1 MAAYGFQGFSLENP
15 YEPKKA
21 KAPIPGAPAVPA
33 DTPIGP
39 APGQPAQGGGAKSAA
54 PPRPAGSTFTPPRV
68 GGQEGTMGQQG
79 GGLPYGT
86 GDNRRQAGQMPLKG
100 AVGAPPAGGFTTKSW
115 GPPGSGSAGQ
125 GNMPG
130 PARGGPGGFGGPG
143 GRTDLGGGGGNVRPG
158 GDWITGGPGR
168 LGPPPPTDGRPIP
181 PPTPMPGLPPAPFQ
195 SGPTKR
201 ILPGGVPGQESGPD
215 GFNPG
220 FTPGRGVPGG
230 TPVDQPT
237 TTMSAAPA
245 GMPNWWKPQ
254 PVSPGT
260 GMQGGGPAIA
270 NPYEQPRRA
279 AAPQQDGG
287 GSTGVAPAT
296 PAPIPDELK
305 PGGGGDSYS
314 PGTLK
319 YPGGG
324 SSAPPSGGGI
334 SV

>member
-1 MAAYGFQGFSLENP
+1 MAAYGFQGFSIENP

-100 AVGAPPAGGFTTKSW
+100 AVGAPPAGGFRRATW
-115 GPPGSGSAGQ
+115 GNVDSGSAGQ

-130 PARGGPGGFGGPG
+130 PARGGPGGGDSGFNPGVGRPGGPGGFGGPG
-143 GRTDLGGGGGNVRPG
+143 GRTDLGGGGGNVQPG
-158 GDWITGGPGR
+158 GGQRTIA
-168 LGPPPPTDGRPIP
+168 
-181 PPTPMPGLPPAPFQ
+181 PMPAGPAQPAPA
-195 SGPTKR
+195 
-201 ILPGGVPGQESGPD
+201 
-215 GFNPG
+215 
-220 FTPGRGVPGG
+220 RGVNVGPGG

-245 GMPNWWKPQ
+245 GMPNWWRPQ

-279 AAPQQDGG
+279 AAPPQGG
-287 GSTGVAPAT
+287 AGSTGTVQ
-296 PAPIPDELK
+296 
-305 PGGGGDSYS
+305 
-314 PGTLK
+314 
-319 YPGGG
+319 
-324 SSAPPSGGGI
+324 APPAGGGI

>member
-68 GGQEGTMGQQG
+68 GGQEGTMGQAG

-100 AVGAPPAGGFTTKSW
+100 AVGAPPAGGFRRATW
-115 GPPGSGSAGQ
+115 GNVNSGSAGQ

-143 GRTDLGGGGGNVRPG
+143 GRTDLGGGGGNVQPG
-158 GDWITGGPGR
+158 GGQRTIAPMPASPAQPTPARGVNVGPG
-168 LGPPPPTDGRPIP
+168 G
-181 PPTPMPGLPPAPFQ
+181 A
-195 SGPTKR
+195 
-201 ILPGGVPGQESGPD
+201 
-215 GFNPG
+215 
-220 FTPGRGVPGG
+220 
-230 TPVDQPT
+230 PVDQPT

-279 AAPQQDGG
+279 AAPPQDGA
-287 GSTGVAPAT
+287 GSTGTVQAP
-296 PAPIPDELK
+296 PAPDV
-305 PGGGGDSYS
+305 PGQ
-314 PGTLK
+314 P
-319 YPGGG
+319 PQQRRV
-324 SSAPPSGGGI
+324 PPSGGGI

>member
-39 APGQPAQGGGAKSAA
+39 APGQPAQGGGARSAA

-68 GGQEGTMGQQG
+68 GGQEGTMGQPG

-100 AVGAPPAGGFTTKSW
+100 AVGAPPAGGFRRATW
-115 GPPGSGSAGQ
+115 GNVDSGSAGQ

-143 GRTDLGGGGGNVRPG
+143 GRTDLGGGGGNVQPG
-158 GDWITGGPGR
+158 GGQRTIAPMPTGPAQPAPARGVNVGPG
-168 LGPPPPTDGRPIP
+168 G
-181 PPTPMPGLPPAPFQ
+181 A
-195 SGPTKR
+195 
-201 ILPGGVPGQESGPD
+201 
-215 GFNPG
+215 
-220 FTPGRGVPGG
+220 
-230 TPVDQPT
+230 PVDQPT
-237 TTMSAAPA
+237 TTMPAAPA

-279 AAPQQDGG
+279 AAPPQDGG
-287 GSTGVAPAT
+287 GSTSVAPAT
-296 PAPIPDELK
+296 PAPRSEGVSKLAVEPVFT
-305 PGGGGDSYS
+305 GGDSYR

>member
-1 MAAYGFQGFSLENP
+1 MAAYGFQGFSIENP

-68 GGQEGTMGQQG
+68 GGQEGTMGQAG

-100 AVGAPPAGGFTTKSW
+100 AVGAPPAGGFRRATW
-115 GPPGSGSAGQ
+115 GNANSGSAGQ

-130 PARGGPGGFGGPG
+130 PGGGPGGWTGPGVNIGPGGGFQGGTGVGNPYTGQPGGGTGPKDAPGNNLQGPG
-143 GRTDLGGGGGNVRPG
+143 GRSDLGWGSGNVRPG
-158 GDWITGGPGR
+158 GGQRTIAPMPTGPVQPTPARGVNVGPG
-168 LGPPPPTDGRPIP
+168 G
-181 PPTPMPGLPPAPFQ
+181 A
-195 SGPTKR
+195 
-201 ILPGGVPGQESGPD
+201 
-215 GFNPG
+215 
-220 FTPGRGVPGG
+220 
-230 TPVDQPT
+230 PVDQPT
-237 TTMSAAPA
+237 TTMPAAPA

-296 PAPIPDELK
+296 PAPRPE
-305 PGGGGDSYS
+305 GGSEQRRVPPSGGDSGFT
-314 PGTLK
+314 PGRGV
-319 YPGGG
+319 PGGPG
-324 SSAPPSGGGI
+324 GGGI

>member
-1 MAAYGFQGFSLENP
+1 MAAYGFQGFSIENP

-68 GGQEGTMGQQG
+68 GGQEGTMGQAG

-100 AVGAPPAGGFTTKSW
+100 AVGAPPAGGFRRATW
-115 GPPGSGSAGQ
+115 GNVDSGSAGQ

-143 GRTDLGGGGGNVRPG
+143 GRTDLGGGGGNVQPG
-158 GDWITGGPGR
+158 GGQRTIAPMPTGPVQ
-168 LGPPPPTDGRPIP
+168 
-181 PPTPMPGLPPAPFQ
+181 PTPARGVNV
-195 SGPTKR
+195 G
-201 ILPGGVPGQESGPD
+201 PGGVPMEQPVSTATAP
-215 GFNPG
+215 PRQAPPMQA
-220 FTPGRGVPGG
+220 TPP
-230 TPVDQPT
+230 
-237 TTMSAAPA
+237 

-279 AAPQQDGG
+279 AAPPQDGG
-287 GSTGVAPAT
+287 GSTSVAPAT
-296 PAPIPDELK
+296 PAPRPEGVSKPAVPEWLLPGGGGISAIPNYLK
-305 PGGGGDSYS
+305 PGGGDSGFT
-314 PGTLK
+314 PGRGI
-319 YPGGG
+319 PG
-324 SSAPPSGGGI
+324 GGGI

>member
-1 MAAYGFQGFSLENP
+1 MTYGFQGFSLENP

-39 APGQPAQGGGAKSAA
+39 APGQPAQGGGARSAA

-100 AVGAPPAGGFTTKSW
+100 VIGAPPSGGFRRATW
-115 GPPGSGSAGQ
+115 GNVDSGSAGQ

-143 GRTDLGGGGGNVRPG
+143 GRTDLGGGGGNVQPG
-158 GDWITGGPGR
+158 GGQRTIAPMPTGPAQPAPARGVNVGPG
-168 LGPPPPTDGRPIP
+168 G
-181 PPTPMPGLPPAPFQ
+181 A
-195 SGPTKR
+195 
-201 ILPGGVPGQESGPD
+201 
-215 GFNPG
+215 
-220 FTPGRGVPGG
+220 
-230 TPVDQPT
+230 PVDQPT
-237 TTMSAAPA
+237 TTMPAAPA
-245 GMPNWWKPQ
+245 GMPISPRPQDADVRPVPAAPAGGTRHLEKWAPGSDSITAATAPAWMANWWKPQ
-254 PVSPGT
+254 PVGST
-260 GMQGGGPAIA
+260 GLQGGGPAIA

-279 AAPQQDGG
+279 AAPPQDGG
-287 GSTGVAPAT
+287 GSTGVTPAT
-296 PAPIPDELK
+296 PFPQPEGASPLRPAELDRLNA
-305 PGGGGDSYS
+305 GVGR
-314 PGTLK
+314 
-319 YPGGG
+319 
-324 SSAPPSGGGI
+324 I